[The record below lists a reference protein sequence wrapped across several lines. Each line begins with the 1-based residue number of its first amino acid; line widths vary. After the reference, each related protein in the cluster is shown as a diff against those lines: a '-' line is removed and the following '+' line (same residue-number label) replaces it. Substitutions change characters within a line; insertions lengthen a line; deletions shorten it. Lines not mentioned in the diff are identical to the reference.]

1 VQQQGEQVHADDQ
14 THVQESEAEADID
27 LELGGPG
34 VAPAP
39 GTDEETYEQI
49 SDAELRFAYR
59 IATRS
64 RTMEEYFVRLV
75 SRGEVKFSIWGP
87 GEEIHGAAAALAL
100 HKVCEL
106 GKIGMVLHYR
116 NACLA
121 IMWCALHGYEDF
133 TLDLVRQQFS
143 RATDH
148 MTGGRQMVNHF
159 DHTDF
164 GILPVQSPVGM
175 QLGKAAGYA
184 KGYKLKGVTDGVA
197 MAIIGDGTTAEG
209 DLHDAMNA
217 ASVWQLPLIIMVT
230 NNKVAISTKPQEGHG
245 IKSMRGYAHAFGF
258 EYGECDGRDFWDCY
272 KCTYRAARYAR
283 DRQKPFLVLVDNM
296 PRLNAH
302 SSAADPSFVL
312 DQPDPILSFGDKLVE
327 MGVLQEEDIVK
338 RIQGEGR
345 DYFAHH
351 DPGNVMSAQIED
363 MKAIIEQVR
372 DEPEPEPESIFDH
385 IYPPFPEVKE
395 PEVEGQ
401 TAITYAGAIRAAAS
415 NIMSNYGGVL
425 WGEDVARLG
434 GVMTATA
441 GLRARH
447 PGRIIDAP
455 LNEPLIVGTAV
466 GAGMHDGIVAMPEIQ
481 FGDYSLNAF
490 HWIVYMGNI
499 YWTSAGTQKASVI
512 LRMPVDPFG
521 GGAVYH
527 SMSLDSYFTPIPG
540 LVVVMPS
547 TSLDV
552 YGLLMTAAEYGNTV
566 VCLEPKF
573 AYRQTLGPAFPG
585 EPTDP
590 DDIAKLKKS
599 IMRGEIPDIDPSVR
613 VPFGKA
619 AIRRRGDDVT
629 IVAWGRAVWTSLEA
643 AKRLADDG
651 IEAELIDLRTLVP
664 PDLDAV
670 YASVEKTRR
679 LVVASEDR
687 PFAGFVRSIQGH
699 VVERFETIPTRAIG
713 QKNVPGIAQSLR
725 LEEATILRHEDVE
738 TAVREVMESKAGTPL
753 EPAAAGAP
761 RPAVSDAK
769 GFAWI
774 PPRYYLG

>member
-1 VQQQGEQVHADDQ
+1 
-14 THVQESEAEADID
+14 
-27 LELGGPG
+27 
-34 VAPAP
+34 
-39 GTDEETYEQI
+39 
-49 SDAELRFAYR
+49 
-59 IATRS
+59 
-64 RTMEEYFVRLV
+64 
-75 SRGEVKFSIWGP
+75 
-87 GEEIHGAAAALAL
+87 
-100 HKVCEL
+100 
-106 GKIGMVLHYR
+106 
-116 NACLA
+116 
-121 IMWCALHGYEDF
+121 
-133 TLDLVRQQFS
+133 
-143 RATDH
+143 
-148 MTGGRQMVNHF
+148 
-159 DHTDF
+159 
-164 GILPVQSPVGM
+164 
-175 QLGKAAGYA
+175 
-184 KGYKLKGVTDGVA
+184 
-197 MAIIGDGTTAEG
+197 
-209 DLHDAMNA
+209 
-217 ASVWQLPLIIMVT
+217 
-230 NNKVAISTKPQEGHG
+230 
-245 IKSMRGYAHAFGF
+245 
-258 EYGECDGRDFWDCY
+258 
-272 KCTYRAARYAR
+272 
-283 DRQKPFLVLVDNM
+283 
-296 PRLNAH
+296 
-302 SSAADPSFVL
+302 
-312 DQPDPILSFGDKLVE
+312 
-327 MGVLQEEDIVK
+327 
-338 RIQGEGR
+338 
-345 DYFAHH
+345 
-351 DPGNVMSAQIED
+351 
-363 MKAIIEQVR
+363 
-372 DEPEPEPESIFDH
+372 
-385 IYPPFPEVKE
+385 
-395 PEVEGQ
+395 
-401 TAITYAGAIRAAAS
+401 
-415 NIMSNYGGVL
+415 
-425 WGEDVARLG
+425 
-434 GVMTATA
+434 
-441 GLRARH
+441 
-447 PGRIIDAP
+447 
-455 LNEPLIVGTAV
+455 
-466 GAGMHDGIVAMPEIQ
+466 MHDGIVAMPEIQ